1 MESKCLRETA
11 RWALYAQNPFGV
23 PRAHHHFSNPP
34 AATRRNGCASCS
46 GLRPE
51 TPQKGQCHDL
61 NEQRAPR
68 NQNRYA
74 SQTTRRTPCTSR
86 QTDALYYYILSWP
99 PGEVPVRTQWHD
111 AVQHTLASLG
121 FAEHQYVAVA
131 LKKGEHFS
139 VHIMVNRVHPETFK
153 AHTPSWSYCALS
165 IACREL
171 EAKYGWQPTRGI
183 FRWDDLTQTVVRI
196 PPHLRSSYSNKEPVQ
211 VPTDTALDRCSTRAT
226 LLAYLR
232 HHLALRVRTLL
243 LRNHATWAD
252 LHSLLAEHQLRF
264 ERRRGCTYTIF
275 NPQHNVRVK
284 ASDVFLHNFG
294 GKHARRLTER
304 QLGPWTEM

>member
-1 MESKCLRETA
+1 MIAKQINRRKNSVSSFPRLFKYLTTELDPDTGARRKRCTNRDIVWSENNLGFLDTA
-11 RWALYAQNPFGV
+11 AYEMQGIAF
-23 PRAHHHFSNPP
+23 
-34 AATRRNGCASCS
+34 
-46 GLRPE
+46 
-51 TPQKGQCHDL
+51 L
-61 NEQRAPR
+61 NVR
-68 NQNRYA
+68 
-74 SQTTRRTPCTSR
+74 CK
-86 QTDALYYYILSWP
+86 DALYYYILSWP

-139 VHIMVNRVHPETFK
+139 VHIIVNRVHPETFK

-243 LRNHATWAD
+243 LRNHARWAD

-294 GKHARRLTER
+294 GIHARRLTER

>member
-1 MESKCLRETA
+1 
-11 RWALYAQNPFGV
+11 
-23 PRAHHHFSNPP
+23 
-34 AATRRNGCASCS
+34 
-46 GLRPE
+46 
-51 TPQKGQCHDL
+51 
-61 NEQRAPR
+61 
-68 NQNRYA
+68 
-74 SQTTRRTPCTSR
+74 
-86 QTDALYYYILSWP
+86 
-99 PGEVPVRTQWHD
+99 
-111 AVQHTLASLG
+111 
-121 FAEHQYVAVA
+121 VA
-131 LKKGEHFS
+131 LKKAAHFS

-294 GKHARRLTER
+294 GEHARRLTER
-304 QLGPWTEM
+304 QLGPWAEM

>member
-1 MESKCLRETA
+1 MIAKQINHRKNSVSSFPRLFKYLTTELDPDTGARRKRCTNRDIVWSENNLGFLDTA
-11 RWALYAQNPFGV
+11 AYEMQGIAF
-23 PRAHHHFSNPP
+23 
-34 AATRRNGCASCS
+34 
-46 GLRPE
+46 
-51 TPQKGQCHDL
+51 L
-61 NEQRAPR
+61 NVR
-68 NQNRYA
+68 
-74 SQTTRRTPCTSR
+74 CK
-86 QTDALYYYILSWP
+86 DALYYYILSWP

-243 LRNHATWAD
+243 LRNNATWAD
-252 LHSLLAEHQLRF
+252 LHSLLADHQLRF
-264 ERRRGCTYTIF
+264 ERRKGCTYTIF
-275 NPQHNVRVK
+275 NSQHNVRVK

-294 GKHARRLTER
+294 GKHARRLTEC

>member
-1 MESKCLRETA
+1 MIAKQINRRKNSVSSFPRLFKYLTTELDPDTGARRKRCTNRDIVWSENNLGFLDTA
-11 RWALYAQNPFGV
+11 AYEMQGIAF
-23 PRAHHHFSNPP
+23 
-34 AATRRNGCASCS
+34 
-46 GLRPE
+46 
-51 TPQKGQCHDL
+51 L
-61 NEQRAPR
+61 NVRCKDP
-68 NQNRYA
+68 
-74 SQTTRRTPCTSR
+74 
-86 QTDALYYYILSWP
+86 LYYYILSWP
-99 PGEVPVRTQWHD
+99 PGEVPDRTQWHD
-111 AVQHTLASLG
+111 AIQHTLASLG

>member
-1 MESKCLRETA
+1 MIAKQINRLRNSVSNFPRLFKYLTTELDPDTGA
-11 RWALYAQNPFGV
+11 R
-23 PRAHHHFSNPP
+23 RK
-34 AATRRNGCASCS
+34 R
-46 GLRPE
+46 
-51 TPQKGQCHDL
+51 
-61 NEQRAPR
+61 
-68 NQNRYA
+68 
-74 SQTTRRTPCTSR
+74 CTSR
-86 QTDALYYYILSWP
+86 DIVWSESNLCFLDTAAYEMQGTAFMNVRCKDALYYYILSWP
-99 PGEVPVRTQWHD
+99 QGEVPFRKQWHD
-111 AVQHTLASLG
+111 AVHHTLASLG

-139 VHIMVNRVHPETFK
+139 VHIMVNRVHPETLK
-153 AHTPSWSYCALS
+153 AHTPAWSYCALS
-165 IACREL
+165 IASREL

-196 PPHLRSSYSNKEPVQ
+196 PPHLRSSYSDKEPLQ
-211 VPTDTALDRCSTRAT
+211 IPTDTALDRCLTRAT

-232 HHLALRVRTLL
+232 RHLALRVRTLL
-243 LRNHATWAD
+243 LRTHATWAD

-275 NPQHNVRVK
+275 NPQHNFRVK

>member
-1 MESKCLRETA
+1 MIAKQINRRKNSVSSFPRLFKYLTTELDPDTGARRKRCTNRDIVWSENNLGFLDTA
-11 RWALYAQNPFGV
+11 AYEMQGIAF
-23 PRAHHHFSNPP
+23 
-34 AATRRNGCASCS
+34 
-46 GLRPE
+46 
-51 TPQKGQCHDL
+51 L
-61 NEQRAPR
+61 NVR
-68 NQNRYA
+68 
-74 SQTTRRTPCTSR
+74 CK
-86 QTDALYYYILSWP
+86 DALYYYILSWP

-196 PPHLRSSYSNKEPVQ
+196 PPHLRSSYSNKKPVQ

>member
-1 MESKCLRETA
+1 MIAKQINRRKNSVSSFPRLFKYLTTELDPDTGARRKRCTNRDIVWSENNLGFLDTA
-11 RWALYAQNPFGV
+11 AYEMQGIAF
-23 PRAHHHFSNPP
+23 
-34 AATRRNGCASCS
+34 
-46 GLRPE
+46 
-51 TPQKGQCHDL
+51 L
-61 NEQRAPR
+61 NVR
-68 NQNRYA
+68 
-74 SQTTRRTPCTSR
+74 CK
-86 QTDALYYYILSWP
+86 DALYYYILSWP

-171 EAKYGWQPTRGI
+171 EAEYGWQPTRGI

-196 PPHLRSSYSNKEPVQ
+196 PPHLRSSYSNKKPVQ
-211 VPTDTALDRCSTRAT
+211 VPTDTALDRCSTRST

-232 HHLALRVRTLL
+232 RHLALRVRTLL
-243 LRNHATWAD
+243 LRNNATWAD
-252 LHSLLAEHQLRF
+252 LHSLLADHQLRF
-264 ERRRGCTYTIF
+264 ERRKGCTYTIF
-275 NPQHNVRVK
+275 NSQHNVRVK

-294 GKHARRLTER
+294 GKHARRLTEC

>member
-1 MESKCLRETA
+1 MIAKQINRRKNSVSSFPRLFKYLTTELDPDTGARRKRCTNRDIVWSENNLGFLDTA
-11 RWALYAQNPFGV
+11 AYEMQGIAF
-23 PRAHHHFSNPP
+23 
-34 AATRRNGCASCS
+34 
-46 GLRPE
+46 
-51 TPQKGQCHDL
+51 L
-61 NEQRAPR
+61 NVR
-68 NQNRYA
+68 
-74 SQTTRRTPCTSR
+74 CK
-86 QTDALYYYILSWP
+86 DALYYYILSWP
-99 PGEVPVRTQWHD
+99 PGEVPARTHWHD
-111 AVQHTLASLG
+111 AIQHTLASLG

-131 LKKGEHFS
+131 LKKAAHLSG

-294 GKHARRLTER
+294 GEHARRLTER
-304 QLGPWTEM
+304 QLGPWAEM

>member
-1 MESKCLRETA
+1 MIAKQINRRKNSVSSFPRLFKYLTTELDPDTGARRKRCTNRDIVWSENNLGFLDTA
-11 RWALYAQNPFGV
+11 AYEMQGIAF
-23 PRAHHHFSNPP
+23 
-34 AATRRNGCASCS
+34 
-46 GLRPE
+46 
-51 TPQKGQCHDL
+51 L
-61 NEQRAPR
+61 NVR
-68 NQNRYA
+68 
-74 SQTTRRTPCTSR
+74 CK
-86 QTDALYYYILSWP
+86 DALYYYILSWP

>member
-1 MESKCLRETA
+1 MIAKQINRRKNSVSSFPRLFKYLTTELDPDTGARRKRCTNRDIVWSENNLGFLDTA
-11 RWALYAQNPFGV
+11 AYEMQGIAF
-23 PRAHHHFSNPP
+23 
-34 AATRRNGCASCS
+34 
-46 GLRPE
+46 
-51 TPQKGQCHDL
+51 L
-61 NEQRAPR
+61 NVR
-68 NQNRYA
+68 
-74 SQTTRRTPCTSR
+74 CK
-86 QTDALYYYILSWP
+86 DALYYYILSWP

-294 GKHARRLTER
+294 GKHARRLIER

>member
-1 MESKCLRETA
+1 
-11 RWALYAQNPFGV
+11 
-23 PRAHHHFSNPP
+23 
-34 AATRRNGCASCS
+34 
-46 GLRPE
+46 
-51 TPQKGQCHDL
+51 
-61 NEQRAPR
+61 
-68 NQNRYA
+68 
-74 SQTTRRTPCTSR
+74 
-86 QTDALYYYILSWP
+86 
-99 PGEVPVRTQWHD
+99 
-111 AVQHTLASLG
+111 
-121 FAEHQYVAVA
+121 VA

-139 VHIMVNRVHPETFK
+139 VHIIVNRVHPETFK

-243 LRNHATWAD
+243 LRNHARWAD

-294 GKHARRLTER
+294 GIHARRLTER

>member
-1 MESKCLRETA
+1 
-11 RWALYAQNPFGV
+11 
-23 PRAHHHFSNPP
+23 
-34 AATRRNGCASCS
+34 
-46 GLRPE
+46 
-51 TPQKGQCHDL
+51 
-61 NEQRAPR
+61 
-68 NQNRYA
+68 
-74 SQTTRRTPCTSR
+74 
-86 QTDALYYYILSWP
+86 
-99 PGEVPVRTQWHD
+99 
-111 AVQHTLASLG
+111 
-121 FAEHQYVAVA
+121 VA
-131 LKKGEHFS
+131 LKKAAHFS

-196 PPHLRSSYSNKEPVQ
+196 PPHLRSSYSDKKPLQ
-211 VPTDTALDRCSTRAT
+211 IPTDTALDRCSTRST

-232 HHLALRVRTLL
+232 NHLALRVRTLL
-243 LRNHATWAD
+243 LRNNATWAD
-252 LHSLLAEHQLRF
+252 LHSLLADHQLRF
-264 ERRRGCTYTIF
+264 ERRKGCTYTIF

-294 GKHARRLTER
+294 GKHARHLTER

>member
-1 MESKCLRETA
+1 MIAKQINRRKNSVSSFPRLFKYLTTELDPDTGARRRRCANRDIVWSENNLGFLDTA
-11 RWALYAQNPFGV
+11 AYEMQGIAF
-23 PRAHHHFSNPP
+23 
-34 AATRRNGCASCS
+34 
-46 GLRPE
+46 
-51 TPQKGQCHDL
+51 L
-61 NEQRAPR
+61 NVR
-68 NQNRYA
+68 
-74 SQTTRRTPCTSR
+74 CK
-86 QTDALYYYILSWP
+86 DALYYYILSWP

-111 AVQHTLASLG
+111 AIQHTLASLG

-131 LKKGEHFS
+131 LKKGAHFS
-139 VHIMVNRVHPETFK
+139 VHIMVNRVHPGTFK

-171 EAKYGWQPTRGI
+171 EAKYTWQPTRGI

-196 PPHLRSSYSNKEPVQ
+196 PPHLRSSYSDKEPLQ
-211 VPTDTALDRCSTRAT
+211 IPTDTALDRCSSRAT

-232 HHLALRVRTLL
+232 RHLALRVRSLL
-243 LRNHATWAD
+243 LRNNATWAD
-252 LHSLLAEHQLRF
+252 LHSLLADHQLRF
-264 ERRRGCTYTIF
+264 ERRKGCTYTIF
-275 NPQHNVRVK
+275 NPQNNVRVK